1 MSQRY
6 AVIIPVGP
14 DPRELDRLG
23 ALVAELA
30 RHADPYQVR
39 LIVIDDAPPGRT
51 LAPAWPE
58 PVLLRTALWEHRT
71 APDTLSAHVAGTLE
85 GLTRARG
92 LEFAVKL
99 DADAAVIAP
108 FADALADAFADP
120 QLGVIG
126 SYDRMSS
133 GAARDW
139 SVWERPLARATHR
152 LAVNRS
158 GTRLAIHYRPAAQ
171 RRVIR
176 DTLASAES
184 VAPRGAHCLG
194 GAYAVS
200 ATFLQR
206 AALDWR
212 PWVRTQ
218 LGEDIV
224 VGLLCSQ
231 ARLTMRSLTAG
242 GEPFAVAWRGLPAPP
257 AQLRAAGHGIV
268 HSVRDEDPAQE
279 TLRRRALQGEDGA

>member
-23 ALVAELA
+23 ALVAELT
-30 RHADPYQVR
+30 RHADPSEMR
-39 LIVIDDAPPGRT
+39 LIVIDDAPPGRS
-51 LAPAWPE
+51 LPLSWPDSI
-58 PVLLRTALWEHRT
+58 LIRTSLWEHGT
-71 APDTLSAHVAGTLE
+71 PPDTLSAHVAGTLE

-99 DADAAVIAP
+99 DTDAAVIAP
-108 FADALADAFADP
+108 FADALADAFVDS

-133 GAARDW
+133 GAMRDW
-139 SVWERPLARATHR
+139 SVWKRPLARASHR
-152 LAVNRS
+152 LAVNRR
-158 GTRLAIHYRPAAQ
+158 GRGVAVHYRPAAQ
-171 RRVIR
+171 RRVIH
-176 DTLASAES
+176 DTLASAEF

-200 ATFLQR
+200 AAFLQR

-231 ARLTMRSLTAG
+231 ARLTMRSLTAA

-257 AQLRAAGHGIV
+257 AQLRAAGHSIA

-279 TLRRRALQGEDGA
+279 TLLRHALQGQDGA